1 MPIVWNNLVQVEEN
15 AQNSVDSA
23 AEFDVFLGRLR
34 KAIDTEDLYGWGK
47 AHGFPRQTLYN
58 MVSGQKIPGLETLR
72 KFREETGKPIGWLL
86 GEDIT
91 HPIVTSLDHDNLPS
105 STDATSTNAGSSDEF
120 VYIPRYPRNGS
131 PEQVTMAFRR
141 YWVEKYLQ
149 ANPEELIV
157 LRVDDD
163 VMEGTFNRADNIL
176 VNCNPQGP
184 VKDGLYA
191 LYINEAMVVRRI
203 QVLPNNVIRVMPD
216 NPRYPSFETSLEEGS
231 GVEIAGV
238 PVWYSRA
245 I

>member
-1 MPIVWNNLVQVEEN
+1 MYNEPADSNQVKEN
-15 AQNSVDSA
+15 APNQVDSV
-23 AEFDVFLGRLR
+23 AEFEVFFARLR
-34 KAIDTEDLYGWGK
+34 QAIGTEDLYGWGK
-47 AHGFPRQTLYN
+47 SHGFPRQTLYN

-72 KFREETGKPIGWLL
+72 KFRDETGKPIGWLL
-86 GEDIT
+86 GEDLL
-91 HPIVTSLDHDNLPS
+91 HPGAA
-105 STDATSTNAGSSDEF
+105 TDVGTTGQTGDTAADEF
-120 VYIPRYPRNGS
+120 VYIPRYPRNDS

-149 ANPEELIV
+149 AHPEELIV

-176 VNCNPQGP
+176 VNMNPQGP

-191 LYINEAMVVRRI
+191 LYINEAMVVRRV
-203 QVLPNNVIRVMPD
+203 QVLPNNIIRVMPD
-216 NPRYPSFETSLEEGS
+216 NSRYPSFETSLEEGS

-238 PVWYSRA
+238 PVWYSRT

>member
-1 MPIVWNNLVQVEEN
+1 MFF
-15 AQNSVDSA
+15 A
-23 AEFDVFLGRLR
+23 RLR
-34 KAIDTEDLYGWGK
+34 QAIGTDDLYGWGK
-47 AHGFPRQTLYN
+47 SHGFPRQTLYN

-72 KFREETGKPIGWLL
+72 KFRDETGKPIGWLL
-86 GEDIT
+86 GEDLL
-91 HPIVTSLDHDNLPS
+91 HVSVTSPENDH
-105 STDATSTNAGSSDEF
+105 ATHLNAALAGAADEF

-149 ANPEELIV
+149 AKPEELIV

-176 VNCNPQGP
+176 VNMNPQGP

-203 QVLPNNVIRVMPD
+203 QVLPNNIIRVMPD

-238 PVWYSRA
+238 PVWYSRT

>member
-1 MPIVWNNLVQVEEN
+1 MYNEPADSNQVKEN
-15 AQNSVDSA
+15 APNRVDSL
-23 AEFDVFLGRLR
+23 AEFEVFFARLR
-34 KAIDTEDLYGWGK
+34 QAIGTEDLYGWGK
-47 AHGFPRQTLYN
+47 SHGFPRQTLYN

-72 KFREETGKPIGWLL
+72 KFRDETGKPIGWLL
-86 GEDIT
+86 GEDLL
-91 HPIVTSLDHDNLPS
+91 HPGAT
-105 STDATSTNAGSSDEF
+105 TDVGTTGQTLGAADEF

-176 VNCNPQGP
+176 VNMNPHGP

-191 LYINEAMVVRRI
+191 LYINEAMVVRRV
-203 QVLPNNVIRVMPD
+203 QVLPNNIIRVMPD

-238 PVWYSRA
+238 PVWYSRT

>member
-1 MPIVWNNLVQVEEN
+1 MYNESAESNQVKEN
-15 AQNSVDSA
+15 APNSVDSV
-23 AEFDVFLGRLR
+23 AEFEVFFARLR
-34 KAIDTEDLYGWGK
+34 QAIGTDDLYGWGK
-47 AHGFPRQTLYN
+47 SRGFPRQTLYN

-72 KFREETGKPIGWLL
+72 KFRDETGKPIGWLL
-86 GEDIT
+86 GEDVLHSGAPT
-91 HPIVTSLDHDNLPS
+91 ESG
-105 STDATSTNAGSSDEF
+105 AGQVAGKESDEF
-120 VYIPRYPRNGS
+120 VYIPRYPRNGTN
-131 PEQVTMAFRR
+131 EQVTMAFRR

-149 ANPEELIV
+149 ANPDELIV

-176 VNCNPQGP
+176 VNLNPLGP

-191 LYINEAMVVRRI
+191 LYINEVIVVRRV

-238 PVWYSRA
+238 PVWYSRT

>member
-1 MPIVWNNLVQVEEN
+1 MYNEPADSNQVKEN
-15 AQNSVDSA
+15 APNQVDSI
-23 AEFDVFLGRLR
+23 AEFEVFFARLR
-34 KAIDTEDLYGWGK
+34 QAIGTEDLYGWGK
-47 AHGFPRQTLYN
+47 SHGFPRQTLYN

-72 KFREETGKPIGWLL
+72 KFRDETGKPIGWLL
-86 GEDIT
+86 GEDLL
-91 HPIVTSLDHDNLPS
+91 HPGAATDVGAAGQTIG
-105 STDATSTNAGSSDEF
+105 TDAGEF

-176 VNCNPQGP
+176 VNLNPQGP

-191 LYINEAMVVRRI
+191 LYINEAMVVRRV
-203 QVLPNNVIRVMPD
+203 QALPNNIIRVMPD

-238 PVWYSRA
+238 PVWYSRT

>member
-1 MPIVWNNLVQVEEN
+1 MFF
-15 AQNSVDSA
+15 A
-23 AEFDVFLGRLR
+23 RLR
-34 KAIDTEDLYGWGK
+34 QAIGTDDLYGWGK

-72 KFREETGKPIGWLL
+72 KFRDETGKPIGWLL
-86 GEDIT
+86 GEDVT
-91 HPIVTSLDHDNLPS
+91 HPTVTSLNHDDSP
-105 STDATSTNAGSSDEF
+105 TNVQDTRNVNGLSGEF

-176 VNCNPQGP
+176 VNCNPQGQ

-191 LYINEAMVVRRI
+191 LYINEAMVVRRV

-238 PVWYSRA
+238 PVWYSRT

>member
-1 MPIVWNNLVQVEEN
+1 MPINWNIADQSEEN
-15 AQNSVDSA
+15 AQNSVDSV
-23 AEFDVFLGRLR
+23 AEFQVFFARLR
-34 KAIDTEDLYGWGK
+34 EAIDTEDLYGWGK
-47 AHGFPRQTLYN
+47 AHDFPRQTLYN

-72 KFREETGKPIGWLL
+72 KFRDATGKPIGWLL
-86 GEDIT
+86 GEDLLY
-91 HPIVTSLDHDNLPS
+91 PTSGDTS
-105 STDATSTNAGSSDEF
+105 SAASSPTRQADEF

-131 PEQVTMAFRR
+131 SEQVTMAFRR

-149 ANPEELIV
+149 ANPDELIV

-191 LYINEAMVVRRI
+191 LYINEAMVVRRV
-203 QVLPNNVIRVMPD
+203 QVLPNNIIRVMPD
-216 NPRYPSFETSLEEGS
+216 NPRYPSFETSLAEGS

-238 PVWYSRA
+238 PVWYSRT

>member
-1 MPIVWNNLVQVEEN
+1 MFF
-15 AQNSVDSA
+15 A
-23 AEFDVFLGRLR
+23 RLR
-34 KAIDTEDLYGWGK
+34 EAIGTEDLYGWGK
-47 AHGFPRQTLYN
+47 SHDFPRQTLYN
-58 MVSGQKIPGLETLR
+58 MVSGQKVPGLETLR
-72 KFREETGKPIGWLL
+72 KFRDATGKPIGWLL
-86 GEDIT
+86 GEDLLYPTVVKEKTVGIFD
-91 HPIVTSLDHDNLPS
+91 SPS
-105 STDATSTNAGSSDEF
+105 GEF

-149 ANPEELIV
+149 ANPDELIV

-176 VNCNPQGP
+176 VNMNPLGP

-191 LYINEAMVVRRI
+191 LYINEAMVVRRV

-238 PVWYSRA
+238 PVWYSRT